1 MLQDTELLL
10 TVKRACAIEKNCKAF
25 FWVSSFP
32 LQIFAV
38 LCKNTRTYSLLVSAL
53 HYQLCWSTSQ
63 IYSRFRQCI
72 TVKLNNQLSLG
83 DTLIPHIW
91 KEVSFLMIQGTN
103 YWSPWASQSL
113 NHLYTPYT
121 ITKPQPGETGEN
133 EDETLQ
139 RKSASRVKLKPNR
152 LQIKRIR
159 TSHWLRERKCHK
171 HKNIIKL
178 GLSLECFP
186 FMINDLAQQGWER
199 QSKVPLEPA

>member
-1 MLQDTELLL
+1 MESFLSCKKRGLIAECCMLQDTELLL

-38 LCKNTRTYSLLVSAL
+38 LCKNARTYSLLVSAL

-72 TVKLNNQLSLG
+72 TVKLNHQLSLG

-103 YWSPWASQSL
+103 YWSPWASPWIICTPHTRSPSHSL
-113 NHLYTPYT
+113 VKQVRMRMRHYKGSQHLESNWNLTDY
-121 ITKPQPGETGEN
+121 
-133 EDETLQ
+133 
-139 RKSASRVKLKPNR
+139 KLK
-152 LQIKRIR
+152 
-159 TSHWLRERKCHK
+159 
-171 HKNIIKL
+171 
-178 GLSLECFP
+178 G
-186 FMINDLAQQGWER
+186 
-199 QSKVPLEPA
+199 